1 MTATIASEPVVLDS
15 SIWLEYLTDDAKAE
29 SFAPYLEGSLSVL
42 VPTIVLYE
50 VRKVLLNKE
59 SKTLADIFYSE
70 AIKRTIVPFDELLA
84 LKAAELSISHK
95 LSMADAIIYA
105 TAKHYGAQFITSD
118 SHFANIPD
126 VTLL

>member
-70 AIKRTIVPFDELLA
+70 AIKRTIVPFGELLA
-84 LKAAELSISHK
+84 LKAAELSISHT